1 MYVLQQIFRIL
12 QNPHLIHITP
22 WVSSVT
28 VTLKPGF
35 EVLTVDRI
43 EVNNWERGFVK
54 DLTDPAI

>member
-12 QNPHLIHITP
+12 QNPHLIQITP

-54 DLTDPAI
+54 HLTDPAI